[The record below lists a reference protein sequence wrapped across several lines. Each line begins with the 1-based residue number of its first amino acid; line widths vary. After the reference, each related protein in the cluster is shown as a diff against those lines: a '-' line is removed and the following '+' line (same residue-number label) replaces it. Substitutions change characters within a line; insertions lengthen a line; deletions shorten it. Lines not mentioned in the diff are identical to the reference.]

1 MHMNLSQAFYL
12 CVYVLLCHF
21 IYLFWDAFGFQPT
34 STIRAE
40 IDIKLGGTQCNIIM
54 SRLKP
59 WLGLHLSK
67 KKRMVLQ
74 EETSKT
80 ERRQLTEPR
89 VVMWTCT
96 VSAPEMTILLYSIS
110 GSPLYHVSNLSLSH
124 YFGLQGSG

>member
-1 MHMNLSQAFYL
+1 MHMDLLQAFYL
-12 CVYVLLCHF
+12 HVYVFFCHL

-59 WLGLHLSK
+59 WLRLHLSK
-67 KKRMVLQ
+67 QKRMVLQ
-74 EETSKT
+74 DETSKT
-80 ERRQLTEPR
+80 ERPQLTESK

-96 VSAPEMTILLYSIS
+96 VSAPEMTIVLYDIS
-110 GSPLYHVSNLSLSH
+110 GSPLYHVSNQYLSH